1 MQTSLNTLGDREMI
15 RLSTRERVYI
25 LKRGKYWAARYMVN
39 GKTHHQSLKVT
50 TRREA
55 MDRAREL
62 EDKLNARGASTVES
76 DSMTYTQLVSRFLE
90 FKDGQGRCKPTLV
103 AYKNHFNNFGRFLGK
118 DRYVDQIAPAH
129 FEDYPAA
136 RKKEINR
143 NVKRKD
149 ENGNLILV
157 NHPTTKTIREEL
169 ISLATLFKWAVKRRF
184 IRTNPADNIEMPKVP
199 ETPPRYLTYAQYKAL
214 HAAIVDE
221 EFKDVVD
228 FYLLTGMRRAEG
240 VLLSIE
246 NNIDLERNILTI
258 RQPKQGDYRKIPISG
273 DLERVIR
280 RLILRAGESDQLIR
294 YHEDTL
300 TWMFHEYAV
309 KVGLPGH
316 FTFHVL
322 RHTFGT
328 WLAERGLNQTEIQL
342 LMGHRDPGSTR
353 KYVHAY
359 APNLARSLAKLT
371 LPAEGETVTKTSQDD
386 VTVCPVCTPDTV
398 KAPQNRRIEH
408 N

>member
-1 MQTSLNTLGDREMI
+1 MMI
-15 RLSTRERVYI
+15 QISTRERVYI

-39 GKTHHQSLKVT
+39 GKAHHQSLKVT

-55 MDRAREL
+55 MDLAREI
-62 EDKLNARGASTVES
+62 EDQLNALCAPIVEQ
-76 DSMTYTQLVSRFLE
+76 DTPTYAELVRRFLE
-90 FKDGQGRCKPTLV
+90 FKDGQGRCKATLV
-103 AYKNHFNNFGRFLGK
+103 AYKNHFNNFGRFIGK
-118 DRYVDQIAPAH
+118 DRYADQLTPAH

-169 ISLATLFKWAVKRRF
+169 ISLATLFKWAVKRRY
-184 IRTNPADNIEMPKVP
+184 IKTNPADSIEMPKVP
-199 ETPPRYLTYAQYKAL
+199 ELPPRYLTYAQYKEL

-228 FYLLTGMRRAEG
+228 LYLLSGMRRAEG
-240 VLLSIE
+240 ILLSIR

-273 DLERVIR
+273 ELERVIR
-280 RLILRAGESDQLIR
+280 RLIIRAGKSDQLVR
-294 YHEDTL
+294 FHEDTL

-309 KVGLPGH
+309 KAGLPGNH
-316 FTFHVL
+316 SFHVL

-371 LPAEGETVTKTSQDD
+371 LPAMEETVTKTSQDA
-386 VTVCPVCTPDTV
+386 VAVCAVCTPDPA
-398 KAPQNRRIEH
+398 KALENRQIDH